1 MSTSFSERSPL
12 KFLSTPSARRA
23 TGGIVPGDITVK
35 FLSTPSARRATIFTR
50 SKITNTFFSIH
61 ALREEGDTRRDCQCR
76 SEAISIHALREE
88 GDADG
93 PSGLRAGII
102 SIHALREEG
111 DPSKAK
117 PPKKA
122 GDFYPR
128 PPRGGRHAA
137 NKSLIGSNPFLST
150 PSARRATCSI
160 CSSPW

>member
-50 SKITNTFFSIH
+50 SKITNTAISIH

-111 DPSKAK
+111 D
-117 PPKKA
+117 
-122 GDFYPR
+122 
-128 PPRGGRHAA
+128 
-137 NKSLIGSNPFLST
+137 
-150 PSARRATCSI
+150 RALTTCRA
-160 CSSPW
+160 CP